1 MIPTQTQQ
9 FARVLTGKLAE
20 LSKQLRSRDRI
31 TIETSPDEL
40 EERVLAAERELAL
53 VDLGR
58 ASSTRRQI
66 EAALK
71 RARDD
76 SFGVCLRCE
85 REIGQRR
92 LHAIPWAALCVK
104 CQEAMERTGG
114 HDQDQL
120 FDLAA

>member
-58 ASSTRRQI
+58 ASSTCRQI
-66 EAALK
+66 EAALE
-71 RARDD
+71 RVQND
-76 SFGVCLRCE
+76 SFGVCLSCE
-85 REIGQRR
+85 RGIGQRR
-92 LHAIPWAALCVK
+92 LHALPWAALCVE
-104 CQEAMERTGG
+104 CQEAGERAGG
-114 HDQDQL
+114 HDEDQL

>member
-1 MIPTQTQQ
+1 MIATQAQQ
-9 FARVLTGKLAE
+9 FARVLTDKRVE
-20 LSKQLRSRDRI
+20 LGKQLRSRDRI

-58 ASSTRRQI
+58 VFSTCRQI
-66 EAALK
+66 EAALE
-71 RARDD
+71 RVQND
-76 SFGVCLRCE
+76 SFGVCLSCE

-92 LHAIPWAALCVK
+92 LHALPWAALCVK
-104 CQEAMERTGG
+104 CQEAVERSGG
-114 HDQDQL
+114 HDEDQL

>member
-1 MIPTQTQQ
+1 MIATQTQQ
-9 FARVLTGKLAE
+9 FARVLTSKLAE

-58 ASSTRRQI
+58 TSSTCRQI
-66 EAALK
+66 EGALE
-71 RARDD
+71 RVRDD

-104 CQEAMERTGG
+104 CQEAMERAGG
-114 HDQDQL
+114 HDEDQL
-120 FDLAA
+120 LDLAA